1 MMNGRGPSPRVP
13 TPQPR
18 RAAHRLDRLR
28 RGLVPAARASARR
41 AVQRL
46 DRWRRGLV
54 TAGAAA
60 AQKVRRQLDRLP
72 RPDET
77 PGPFRRSSWRSP
89 IRGPWL
95 TSVLG
100 LVLLAGVP
108 VVFVTGLLSYA
119 AYNPDLSWLNDQ
131 TPGKGWLGFYL
142 FTWPA
147 GPAWLYRLNQGV
159 HVTLGLMLVPF
170 LLAKLWSVLPKL
182 FEWPPVRNPA
192 HALERLSLFLLVG
205 GAVFEFATGIINI
218 QQWYVFPG
226 SFYTLH
232 FYGAWVFIAA
242 LVAHTGLKIPTV
254 IRTLRG
260 GGLRRQLRADTAH
273 TQPEPPDASGLVSP
287 APAPP
292 TISRRGALAFAG
304 GGSLL
309 LLLLS
314 AGQSIGGPLRRTAV
328 LAPHG
333 QQAGRG
339 PNDFQINV
347 TANQA
352 GIKAVE
358 TGADWRLT
366 ITHAGPAAGSPVRLS
381 RAELLAMPQH
391 TARLSINCVE
401 GWSTGGQ
408 SWTGVRLTDLA
419 RLAGVDRPASLLVE
433 SLERG
438 GSFRVAVLSSAQIMN
453 PGSLL
458 ALRVN
463 GADLSADHGYPAR
476 VIIPA
481 APGVHNTKWVTYLN
495 FGT

>member
-1 MMNGRGPSPRVP
+1 MTIARGS
-13 TPQPR
+13 R
-18 RAAHRLDRLR
+18 RRLPLRPLARRTAQRLDRLR
-28 RGLVPAARASARR
+28 RGLVSSSR
-41 AVQRL
+41 
-46 DRWRRGLV
+46 
-54 TAGAAA
+54 AA
-60 AQKVRRQLDRLP
+60 AQYVRRQLDRLP
-72 RPDET
+72 RPDEL
-77 PGPFRRSSWRSP
+77 PGPFRPSSWRSP

-100 LVLLAGVP
+100 LVLLAGAP
-108 VVFVTGLLSYA
+108 VLFATGLLSYA
-119 AYNPDLSWLNDQ
+119 AYNPDLSYLNDQ

-142 FTWPA
+142 FSWSA
-147 GPAWLYRLNQGV
+147 HPAWLYRLNQGV
-159 HVTLGLMLVPF
+159 HVTLGLMLVPI

-182 FEWPPVRNPA
+182 FQWPPLRNPA

-242 LVAHTGLKIPTV
+242 LVTHTGLKTPTV
-254 IRTLRG
+254 IRTLRA
-260 GGLRRQLRADTAH
+260 GGLLRELRTDTAH
-273 TQPEPPDASGLVSP
+273 TRPEPPDASGLVSP
-287 APAPP
+287 APATP

-304 GGSLL
+304 AGSVLL
-309 LLLLS
+309 LVLS

-333 QQAGRG
+333 QDVGSG

-347 TANQA
+347 TADQA
-352 GIKAVE
+352 GIKPFE
-358 TGADWRLT
+358 TGENWRLT
-366 ITHAGPAAGSPVRLS
+366 VSRAGPSAAPPVSLT

-408 SWTGVRLTDLA
+408 SWTGIRLSDLA
-419 RLAGVDRPASLLVE
+419 RLAGADRHANLLVE
-433 SLERG
+433 SLEHG
-438 GSFRVAVLSSAQIMN
+438 GSFRHAVLSSAQIMN

-476 VIIPA
+476 VIVPA
-481 APGVHNTKWVTYLN
+481 APGVHNTKWVTCLT
-495 FGT
+495 FGS